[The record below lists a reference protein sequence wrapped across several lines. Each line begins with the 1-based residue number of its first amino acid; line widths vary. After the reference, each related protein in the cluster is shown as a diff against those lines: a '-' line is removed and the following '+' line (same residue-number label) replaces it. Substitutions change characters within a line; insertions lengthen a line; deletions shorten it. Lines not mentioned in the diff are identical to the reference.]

1 MDKNALE
8 ARVTRRNFLK
18 MAGIG
23 TVAITALGGAS
34 GILAGCNASSE
45 QPDWDLTTDVVIV
58 GSGAA
63 ALAAAVTARNQGA
76 SVVMLE
82 KSSVIGGTTAK
93 SGGVAWIPN
102 NFALRNQG
110 IQDNK
115 DDCLRLMAHSAYP
128 QIYNANDSNFG
139 LPQHE
144 YNLLAAFYDNSYK
157 AIDHF
162 MEIGACQ
169 FTQASLLPDY
179 VDHAAENK
187 VLRGRGVSPMS
198 PTGVG
203 YGSELIRQMSDWIN
217 SHNIQVLTGHQVTQ
231 IVLNDKHEVTGVV
244 ATTTGNDTQ
253 AVQAR
258 KAVIFGSGG
267 FTHNPELIIQFQP
280 GPLYGGCAV
289 ITNEGDFV
297 YLAQSAGAQL
307 SSMNTAWNAEIPLE
321 PALQSPS
328 TPNDIWQ
335 PAGDS
340 MVLVN
345 KYGLRVVNE
354 KRSYNDRTKVHFY
367 WDPVEQEYVNQI
379 LLMIYDQ
386 RSLDL
391 YAGAPGGYPMPA
403 PGTSAP
409 HQISGQTLSEL
420 GQNIRARI
428 DQIAEGIGSWR
439 LDSSFEN
446 NLEATVNRFNDFA
459 STGIDLDFKRGAFP
473 YDVEWH
479 ENVFST
485 PAQDTDWPL
494 NDKPNIT
501 MYPFASEGPYYCI
514 LIAAGT
520 LDTCGGPR
528 TNGLAQVLDTK
539 ENPIPGLYG
548 AGNCIA
554 APTRY
559 YFGGGATI
567 GPALAF
573 GYIAGINAV
582 NEPVR

>member
-1 MDKNALE
+1 MDKNTSE
-8 ARVTRRNFLK
+8 FQVTRRKFLK

-23 TVAITALGGAS
+23 TVAVTALGGAS
-34 GILAGCNASSE
+34 GILAGCATSSD
-45 QPDWDLTTDVVIV
+45 QQDWDLTADVIV
-58 GSGAA
+58 AGSGAA
-63 ALAAAVTARNQGA
+63 ASAAAVTARQQGA
-76 SVVMLE
+76 SVIMLE
-82 KSSVIGGTTAK
+82 KSSVIGGTTSK
-93 SGGVAWIPN
+93 SGGVGWIPN
-102 NFALRNQG
+102 NFALRDQG

-115 DDCLRLMAHSAYP
+115 DDCIRFMARSAYP
-128 QIYNANDSNFG
+128 QLYNANDSNFG

-144 YNLLAAFYDNSYK
+144 YNLLAAFYDNGYK
-157 AIDHF
+157 AIDFF

-169 FTQASLLPDY
+169 FTQSSLLTDY
-179 VDHAAENK
+179 VDHAIENK
-187 VLRGRGVSPMS
+187 VMRGRGVAPLS

-203 YGSELIRQMSDWIN
+203 FGSELIRQMSEWIDSN
-217 SHNIQVLTGHQVTQ
+217 GIQVLTSHRVTQ
-231 IVLNDKHEVTGVV
+231 IVVNDEKEVIGVV
-244 ATTTGNDTQ
+244 ATTTGNDTV
-253 AVQAR
+253 AVKAR

-280 GPLYGGCAV
+280 GPMYGGCAV

-297 YLAQSAGAQL
+297 YLAQSVGGQL

-321 PALQSPS
+321 PALQSSS

-340 MVLVN
+340 MILVN

-367 WDPVEQEYVNQI
+367 WDPVDQEYVNQI
-379 LLMIYDQ
+379 LMMVYDQ

-428 DQIAEGIGSWR
+428 DQIAEDIGSWR
-439 LDSSFEN
+439 LDNSFEN
-446 NLEATVNRFNDFA
+446 NLEATVSRFNGFA
-459 STGIDLDFKRGAFP
+459 NAGIDADFQRGVYP

-479 ENVFST
+479 ENVFSI
-485 PAQDTDWPL
+485 PAQGTMWPL

-559 YFGGGATI
+559 YCGAGGTI
-567 GPALAF
+567 GPALTF
-573 GYIAGINAV
+573 GYVAGINAAQ
-582 NEPVR
+582 EPAR

>member
-1 MDKNALE
+1 MDKNTSE
-8 ARVTRRNFLK
+8 FQVTRRKFLK

-23 TVAITALGGAS
+23 TVAVTALGGAS
-34 GILAGCNASSE
+34 GILAGCATSSD
-45 QPDWDLTTDVVIV
+45 QPDWDLTTDVIV
-58 GSGAA
+58 AGSGAA
-63 ALAAAVTARNQGA
+63 ASAAAVTARQQGA
-76 SVVMLE
+76 SVIMLE
-82 KSSVIGGTTAK
+82 KSSVIGGTTSK
-93 SGGVAWIPN
+93 SGGVGWIPN
-102 NFALRNQG
+102 NFALRDQG

-115 DDCLRLMAHSAYP
+115 DDCMRFMARYAYP
-128 QIYNANDSNFG
+128 QLYNANDSNFG

-144 YNLLAAFYDNSYK
+144 YNLLAAFYDNGYK
-157 AIDHF
+157 AIDFF

-169 FTQASLLPDY
+169 FTQSSLLTDY
-179 VDHAAENK
+179 VDHAIENK
-187 VLRGRGVSPMS
+187 VMRGRGVAPLS

-203 YGSELIRQMSDWIN
+203 FGSELIRQMSEWIDSN
-217 SHNIQVLTGHQVTQ
+217 GIQVLTSHRVTQ
-231 IVLNDKHEVTGVV
+231 IVLNDEKEVIGVV
-244 ATTTGNDTQ
+244 TTTTGSETV
-253 AVQAR
+253 AVKAR

-267 FTHNPELIIQFQP
+267 FTHNPELVIQFQP

-297 YLAQSAGAQL
+297 YLAQSVGGQL

-321 PALQSPS
+321 PALQSSS

-340 MVLVN
+340 MILVN

-367 WDPVEQEYVNQI
+367 WDPVNQEYVNQI
-379 LLMIYDQ
+379 LMMVYDQ

-391 YAGAPGGYPMPA
+391 YASAPGGYPMPA
-403 PGTSAP
+403 PGTSAL

-428 DQIAEGIGSWR
+428 DQIAEDIGSWR
-439 LDSSFEN
+439 LDNSFEN
-446 NLEATVNRFNDFA
+446 NLEATVSRFNEFA
-459 STGIDLDFKRGAFP
+459 DTGIDANFQRGVYP

-479 ENVFST
+479 ENVFSI
-485 PAQDTDWPL
+485 PAQGTSWPL

-528 TNGLAQVLDTK
+528 TNGLAQVLDAK

-559 YFGGGATI
+559 YFGAGGTI
-567 GPALAF
+567 GPALTF
-573 GYIAGINAV
+573 GYVAGINAAQ
-582 NEPVR
+582 EPAR

>member
-1 MDKNALE
+1 
-8 ARVTRRNFLK
+8 
-18 MAGIG
+18 
-23 TVAITALGGAS
+23 
-34 GILAGCNASSE
+34 
-45 QPDWDLTTDVVIV
+45 
-58 GSGAA
+58 
-63 ALAAAVTARNQGA
+63 
-76 SVVMLE
+76 MLE
-82 KSSVIGGTTAK
+82 KSSVIGGTTSK
-93 SGGVAWIPN
+93 SGGVGWIPN
-102 NFALRNQG
+102 NFALRDQG

-115 DDCLRLMAHSAYP
+115 DDCIRFMARSAYP
-128 QIYNANDSNFG
+128 QLYNANDSNFG

-144 YNLLAAFYDNSYK
+144 YNLLAAFYDNGYK
-157 AIDHF
+157 AIDFF

-169 FTQASLLPDY
+169 FTQSSLLTDY
-179 VDHAAENK
+179 VDHAIENK
-187 VLRGRGVSPMS
+187 VMRGRGVAPLS

-203 YGSELIRQMSDWIN
+203 FGSELIRQMSEWIDSN
-217 SHNIQVLTGHQVTQ
+217 GIQVLTSHRVTQ
-231 IVLNDKHEVTGVV
+231 IVVNDEKEVIGVV
-244 ATTTGNDTQ
+244 ATTTGNDTV
-253 AVQAR
+253 AVKAR

-280 GPLYGGCAV
+280 GPMYGGCAV

-297 YLAQSAGAQL
+297 YLAQSVGGQL

-321 PALQSPS
+321 PALQSSS

-340 MVLVN
+340 MILVN

-367 WDPVEQEYVNQI
+367 WDPVDQEYVNQI
-379 LLMIYDQ
+379 LMMVYDQ

-428 DQIAEGIGSWR
+428 DQIAEDIGSWR
-439 LDSSFEN
+439 LDNSFEN
-446 NLEATVNRFNDFA
+446 NLEATVSRFNGFA
-459 STGIDLDFKRGAFP
+459 NAGIDADFQRGVYP

-479 ENVFST
+479 ENVFSI
-485 PAQDTDWPL
+485 PAQGTMWPL

-559 YFGGGATI
+559 YFGAGGTI
-567 GPALAF
+567 GPALTF
-573 GYIAGINAV
+573 GYVAGINAAQ
-582 NEPVR
+582 EPAR

>member
-1 MDKNALE
+1 MDKNTSE
-8 ARVTRRNFLK
+8 FQVTRRKFLK

-23 TVAITALGGAS
+23 TVAVTALGGAS
-34 GILAGCNASSE
+34 GILAGCATSSD
-45 QPDWDLTTDVVIV
+45 QQDWDLTADVIV
-58 GSGAA
+58 AGSGAA
-63 ALAAAVTARNQGA
+63 ASAAAVTARQQGA
-76 SVVMLE
+76 SVIMLE
-82 KSSVIGGTTAK
+82 KSSVIGGTTSK
-93 SGGVAWIPN
+93 SGGVGWIPN
-102 NFALRNQG
+102 NFALRDQG

-115 DDCLRLMAHSAYP
+115 DDCIRFMARSAYP
-128 QIYNANDSNFG
+128 QLYNANDSNFG

-144 YNLLAAFYDNSYK
+144 YNLLAAFYDNGYK
-157 AIDHF
+157 AIDFF

-169 FTQASLLPDY
+169 FTQSSLLTDY
-179 VDHAAENK
+179 VDHAIENK
-187 VLRGRGVSPMS
+187 VMRGRGIAPLS

-203 YGSELIRQMSDWIN
+203 FGSELIRQMSEWIDSN
-217 SHNIQVLTGHQVTQ
+217 GIQVLTSHRVTQ
-231 IVLNDKHEVTGVV
+231 IVVNDEKEVIGVV
-244 ATTTGNDTQ
+244 ATTTGNDTV
-253 AVQAR
+253 AVKAR

-280 GPLYGGCAV
+280 GPMYGGCAV

-297 YLAQSAGAQL
+297 YLAQSVGGQL

-321 PALQSPS
+321 PALQSSS

-340 MVLVN
+340 MILVN

-367 WDPVEQEYVNQI
+367 WDPVDQEYVNQI
-379 LLMIYDQ
+379 LMMVYDQ

-428 DQIAEGIGSWR
+428 DQIAEDIGSWR
-439 LDSSFEN
+439 LDNSFEN
-446 NLEATVNRFNDFA
+446 NLEATVSRFNGFA
-459 STGIDLDFKRGAFP
+459 NAGIDADFQRGVYP

-479 ENVFST
+479 ENVFSI
-485 PAQDTDWPL
+485 PAQGTMWPL

-559 YFGGGATI
+559 YFGAGGTI
-567 GPALAF
+567 GPALTF
-573 GYIAGINAV
+573 GYVAGINAAQ
-582 NEPVR
+582 EPAR